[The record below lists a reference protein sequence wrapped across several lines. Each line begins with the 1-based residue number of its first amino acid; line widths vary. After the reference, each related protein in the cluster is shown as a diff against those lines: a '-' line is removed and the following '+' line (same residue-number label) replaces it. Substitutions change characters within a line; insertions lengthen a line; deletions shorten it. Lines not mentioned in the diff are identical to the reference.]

1 MKLFSTAIAIFFG
14 LIVFWNANA
23 AVLTRP
29 PNNLGLVGSWPM
41 NEGPSTQAG
50 DFSGNNNHGT
60 LTQMDP
66 NTDWVNGK
74 RGKALDFDGS
84 DDSVNIGDN
93 SLLRF
98 DSGTQDFSIFTWVK
112 FQGGT
117 AGGAPIFDKRDGNFD
132 GYALFAN
139 TSGNLRF
146 LLNSKS
152 LTGTRNLFDNIWHY
166 VGVVI
171 DRDGNG
177 QLYVDGLTEGSAV
190 AISSEAM
197 STIANVVV
205 GSNSY

>member
-84 DDSVNIGDN
+84 DDFTLVQN
-93 SLLRF
+93 SSNLE
-98 DSGTQDFSIFTWVK
+98 DITENSFTV
-112 FQGGT
+112 T
-117 AGGAPIFDKRDGNFD
+117 ALARPDQAPPG
-132 GYALFAN
+132 
-139 TSGNLRF
+139 
-146 LLNSKS
+146 
-152 LTGTRNLFDNIWHY
+152 LTGP
-166 VGVVI
+166 
-171 DRDGNG
+171 
-177 QLYVDGLTEGSAV
+177 
-190 AISSEAM
+190 
-197 STIANVVV
+197 
-205 GSNSY
+205 